1 MNISINGKDVEL
13 KFGIGFVRDMDKRK
27 EQEVEGMKFGVGLT
41 IALEL
46 IDNSN
51 SIDALLEVVQS
62 AIKHEGEYTIE
73 EIITALEE
81 LNEEEQAV
89 FLESLE
95 QKLKTSPVVQASY
108 QKMKKMMMDY
118 ETKENK
124 MKVVK

>member
-1 MNISINGKDVEL
+1 MNISINGKDVDL

-62 AIKHEGEYTIE
+62 AIKHDGEYTIE
-73 EIITALEE
+73 EIIAALEE

-108 QKMKKMMMDY
+108 QKMKKMMKDY
-118 ETKENK
+118 ETKESK

>member
-1 MNISINGKDVEL
+1 MNISINGKDIEL

-62 AIKHEGEYTIE
+62 AIKHDGDYTIE
-73 EIITALEE
+73 EIIAALEE

-108 QKMKKMMMDY
+108 QKMKKMMKDY

>member
-1 MNISINGKDVEL
+1 MNISINGKDVDL

-62 AIKHEGEYTIE
+62 AIKHDGEYTIE
-73 EIITALEE
+73 EIIAALEE

-108 QKMKKMMMDY
+108 QKMKKMMKDY

-124 MKVVK
+124 VKVVK

>member
-1 MNISINGKDVEL
+1 MNISINGKDVDL

-51 SIDALLEVVQS
+51 SMDALLEVVQS
-62 AIKHEGEYTIE
+62 AIKHDGEYTIE
-73 EIITALEE
+73 EIIAALEE
-81 LNEEEQAV
+81 LSEEEQAV

-108 QKMKKMMMDY
+108 QKMKKMMKDY